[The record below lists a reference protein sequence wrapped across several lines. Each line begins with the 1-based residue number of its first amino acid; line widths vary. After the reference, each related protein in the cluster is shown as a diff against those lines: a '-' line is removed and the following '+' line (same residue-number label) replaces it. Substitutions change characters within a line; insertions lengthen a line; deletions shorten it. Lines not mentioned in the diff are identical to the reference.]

1 MEEDRQA
8 VLSEASTVQDKSDVT
23 KPPLETEENTVLNID
38 ENVKDTI
45 VLNQP
50 DVYEVEKIISGR
62 YRKGGSVEY
71 LVHWKGYDVKD
82 RTWEPESNLNA
93 AILDYIKTNP
103 VPMTNL
109 HFKKK

>member
-1 MEEDRQA
+1 VTNDHI
-8 VLSEASTVQDKSDVT
+8 VQ
-23 KPPLETEENTVLNID
+23 PIETIATDNIA
-38 ENVKDTI
+38 
-45 VLNQP
+45 LNQP

-82 RTWEPESNLNA
+82 RTWEPESNLNKV
-93 AILDYIKTNP
+93 ILDFIKKNP
-103 VPMTNL
+103 VPMSNL